1 MLNKHRMAGVTLV
14 ELVVAMVIV
23 GVALAGLVSVYNRA
37 SIASTDPLITQ
48 QMLAIGET
56 MMEEVML
63 KPYVGNN
70 VREALRA
77 QYDELDDYTSYAK
90 QAVTDVDGNAVAG
103 LERYQIGVTV
113 GTAPQTLPGVATTD
127 VKRIVVT
134 VWNGNQN
141 LVLTGWR
148 TRPLL

>member
-1 MLNKHRMAGVTLV
+1 MSNKRRMAGVTLV

-63 KPYVGNN
+63 KPYESTTGTKST
-70 VREALRA
+70 RA
-77 QYDELDDYTSYAK
+77 QFDALDDYASYAK
-90 QAVTDVDGNAVAG
+90 QTVTDVDGNAIAG
-103 LERYQIGVTV
+103 LDRYQVAVTV
-113 GTAPQTLPGVATTD
+113 GPAGQTLPGVVPAD
-127 VKRIVVT
+127 ARRIVVT
-134 VWNGNQN
+134 VWNGNQS

>member
-1 MLNKHRMAGVTLV
+1 MSNKRRMAGVTLV

-37 SIASTDPLITQ
+37 SIVSTDPLITQ

-77 QYDELDDYTSYAK
+77 QYDELDDYASYAK
-90 QAVTDVDGNAVAG
+90 QTVTDVDGNAIAG
-103 LERYQIGVTV
+103 LERYRVAVTV
-113 GTAPQTLPGVATTD
+113 GPAGQPLPGIATAD

-134 VWNGNQN
+134 VWNGDQY
-141 LVLTGWR
+141 LVLTEWR
-148 TRPLL
+148 TKP

>member
-1 MLNKHRMAGVTLV
+1 MSNKRRMAGVTLV

-23 GVALAGLVSVYNRA
+23 GIALAGLMTVYNRA
-37 SIASTDPLITQ
+37 SIASADPLITQ

-63 KPYVGNN
+63 KPYESTTGTKST
-70 VREALRA
+70 RA
-77 QYDELDDYTSYAK
+77 QYDALDDYASYAK
-90 QAVTDVDGNAVAG
+90 QTVTDVDGNAIAG
-103 LERYQIGVTV
+103 LERYRVAVTV
-113 GTAPQTLPGVATTD
+113 GPAGQPLPGIATAD

-148 TRPLL
+148 TKP

>member
-63 KPYVGNN
+63 KPYDSTTGTKST
-70 VREALRA
+70 RA
-77 QYDELDDYTSYAK
+77 QYDALDDYASYAK
-90 QAVTDVDGNAVAG
+90 QAVTDVDGNAIAG
-103 LERYQIGVTV
+103 LERYRVAVTV
-113 GTAPQTLPGVATTD
+113 GPAGQTLPGVATTD

-134 VWNGNQN
+134 VWNGDQN

-148 TRPLL
+148 TKP

>member
-1 MLNKHRMAGVTLV
+1 MSNKRRMAGVTLV

-63 KPYVGNN
+63 KPYESTTGTKST
-70 VREALRA
+70 RA
-77 QYDELDDYTSYAK
+77 QFDALDDYANYAK
-90 QAVTDVDGNAVAG
+90 QAVTDVDGNAIAG
-103 LERYQIGVTV
+103 LERYRVAVTV
-113 GTAPQTLPGVATTD
+113 GPAGQPLPGIATAD

-148 TRPLL
+148 TKP

>member
-63 KPYVGNN
+63 KPYESTTGTKST
-70 VREALRA
+70 RA
-77 QYDELDDYTSYAK
+77 QYDALDDYASYAK
-90 QAVTDVDGNAVAG
+90 QAVTDVDGNAIAG
-103 LERYQIGVTV
+103 LERYRVAVTV
-113 GTAPQTLPGVATTD
+113 GPAGQPLPGIATAD

-148 TRPLL
+148 TKP

>member
-1 MLNKHRMAGVTLV
+1 MSNKRRMAGVTLV

-63 KPYVGNN
+63 KPYESTTGTKST
-70 VREALRA
+70 RA
-77 QYDELDDYTSYAK
+77 QFDALDDYASYAK
-90 QAVTDVDGNAVAG
+90 QAVTDVDGNAIAG
-103 LERYQIGVTV
+103 LERYRVAVTV
-113 GTAPQTLPGVATTD
+113 GPAGQPLPGIATAD

-148 TRPLL
+148 TKP

>member
-1 MLNKHRMAGVTLV
+1 MSNKRRMAGVTLI

-23 GVALAGLVSVYNRA
+23 AIALAGLVTVYNRA

-63 KPYVGNN
+63 KPYVGNGAPDS
-70 VREALRA
+70 VRA
-77 QYDELDDYTSYAK
+77 QYDELTDFTDYKK
-90 QAVTDVDGNAVAG
+90 QAVTDVDGNAIAG
-103 LERYQIGVTV
+103 LERYRVAVTV
-113 GTAPQTLPGVATTD
+113 GPSLQPLPGVQPAD
-127 VKRIVVT
+127 VRRIVVT
-134 VWNGNQN
+134 VSNGNQD

-148 TRPLL
+148 TRP

>member
-1 MLNKHRMAGVTLV
+1 MSNKHRMAGVTLV

-63 KPYVGNN
+63 KPYDSTTGTKST
-70 VREALRA
+70 RA
-77 QYDELDDYTSYAK
+77 QYDALDDYASYAK
-90 QAVTDVDGNAVAG
+90 QAVTDVDGNAIAG
-103 LERYQIGVTV
+103 LERYRVAVAV
-113 GTAPQTLPGVATTD
+113 GPAGQTLPGVATTD

-134 VWNGNQN
+134 VWNGDQN

-148 TRPLL
+148 TKP

>member
-1 MLNKHRMAGVTLV
+1 MSNKRRMAGVTLV

-23 GVALAGLVSVYNRA
+23 GIALAGLMTVYNRA
-37 SIASTDPLITQ
+37 SIASADPLITQ

-63 KPYVGNN
+63 KPYESTTGTKST
-70 VREALRA
+70 RA
-77 QYDELDDYTSYAK
+77 QYDALDDYASYAK
-90 QAVTDVDGNAVAG
+90 QTVTDVDGNAIAG

-148 TRPLL
+148 TRPL

>member
-1 MLNKHRMAGVTLV
+1 MSNKRRMAGVTLV

-77 QYDELDDYTSYAK
+77 QYDELNDYEKYLK
-90 QAVTDVDGNAVAG
+90 QAVTDVNGNAIAG
-103 LERYQIGVTV
+103 LERYQVSVTV
-113 GTAPQTLPGVATTD
+113 DPAPQTLPGVATAD
-127 VKRIVVT
+127 VRRIVVT
-134 VWNGNQN
+134 VWNGSQS

-148 TRPLL
+148 TRPL

>member
-1 MLNKHRMAGVTLV
+1 MSSKRRMDGVTLV

-23 GVALAGLVSVYNRA
+23 GIALAGLVAAYNRA

-63 KPYVGNN
+63 KPYGPNDVDTI
-70 VREALRA
+70 RA
-77 QYDELDDYTSYAK
+77 QFDDILDYANFTR
-90 QAVTDVDGNAVAG
+90 QAVTDVYGTPVAG
-103 LERYQIGVTV
+103 LERYNIGVTV
-113 GTAPQTLPGVATTD
+113 GDEAQSLPGVATSD
-127 VKRIVVT
+127 MKRIVVT
-134 VWNGNQN
+134 VWHGQQS

-148 TRPLL
+148 TKP

>member
-1 MLNKHRMAGVTLV
+1 MSNKRRMAGVTLV

-23 GVALAGLVSVYNRA
+23 GIALAGLMTVYNRA
-37 SIASTDPLITQ
+37 SIASADPLITQ

-63 KPYVGNN
+63 KPYESTTGTKST
-70 VREALRA
+70 RA
-77 QYDELDDYTSYAK
+77 QYDALDDYASYAK
-90 QAVTDVDGNAVAG
+90 QTVTDVDDNAIAG
-103 LERYQIGVTV
+103 LERYRVAVTV
-113 GTAPQTLPGVATTD
+113 GPAGQPLPGIATAD

-148 TRPLL
+148 TKP

>member
-1 MLNKHRMAGVTLV
+1 MSNKRRMAGVTLV

-63 KPYVGNN
+63 KPYDSTTGTKST
-70 VREALRA
+70 RA
-77 QYDELDDYTSYAK
+77 QYVALDDYASYAK
-90 QAVTDVDGNAVAG
+90 QTVTDVDGNAIAG
-103 LERYQIGVTV
+103 LELYRVAVTV
-113 GTAPQTLPGVATTD
+113 DSTGQTLPSVATSD

-134 VWNGNQN
+134 VWNGDQN

-148 TRPLL
+148 TKP

>member
-1 MLNKHRMAGVTLV
+1 MSNKRRMAGVTLV

-63 KPYVGNN
+63 KPYESTTGTKST
-70 VREALRA
+70 RA
-77 QYDELDDYTSYAK
+77 QFDALDDYASYAK
-90 QAVTDVDGNAVAG
+90 QTVTDVDGNAIAG
-103 LERYQIGVTV
+103 LERYQVAVTV
-113 GTAPQTLPGVATTD
+113 GPAGQTLPGVVPAD
-127 VKRIVVT
+127 ARRIVVT
-134 VWNGNQN
+134 VWNGNQS

>member
-1 MLNKHRMAGVTLV
+1 MSNKRRMAGVTLV

-23 GVALAGLVSVYNRA
+23 GIALAGLMTVYNRA
-37 SIASTDPLITQ
+37 SIASADPLITQ

-63 KPYVGNN
+63 KPYESTTGTKST
-70 VREALRA
+70 RA
-77 QYDELDDYTSYAK
+77 QFDALDDYASYAK
-90 QAVTDVDGNAVAG
+90 QTVTDVDGNAIAG
-103 LERYQIGVTV
+103 LELYRVAVTV
-113 GTAPQTLPGVATTD
+113 DSTGQTLPSVATSD

-148 TRPLL
+148 TKP

>member
-1 MLNKHRMAGVTLV
+1 MSNKRRMAGVTLV

-23 GVALAGLVSVYNRA
+23 GIALAGLMTVYNRA
-37 SIASTDPLITQ
+37 SIASADPLITQ

-63 KPYVGNN
+63 KPYESTTGTKST
-70 VREALRA
+70 RA
-77 QYDELDDYTSYAK
+77 QYDALDDYASYAK
-90 QAVTDVDGNAVAG
+90 QTVTDVDGNAIAG
-103 LERYQIGVTV
+103 LERYRVAVTV
-113 GTAPQTLPGVATTD
+113 GPAGQPLPGIATAD

-134 VWNGNQN
+134 VWNGDQN

-148 TRPLL
+148 TKP

>member
-1 MLNKHRMAGVTLV
+1 MSNKRRMAGVTLV

-37 SIASTDPLITQ
+37 IIASTDPLITQ

-63 KPYVGNN
+63 KPYESTTGTKST
-70 VREALRA
+70 RA
-77 QYDELDDYTSYAK
+77 QYDALDDYASYAK
-90 QAVTDVDGNAVAG
+90 QTVTDVDGNAIAG
-103 LERYQIGVTV
+103 LEHYRVAVTV
-113 GTAPQTLPGVATTD
+113 GPAGQTLPDVATSD

-134 VWNGNQN
+134 VWNGDQN

-148 TRPLL
+148 TKP

>member
-1 MLNKHRMAGVTLV
+1 MSNKRRMAGVTLI

-23 GVALAGLVSVYNRA
+23 GIALAGLVTVYNRA

-63 KPYVGNN
+63 KPYESTITGQD
-70 VREALRA
+70 ATRA
-77 QYDELDDYTSYAK
+77 QYDELDDFTDYKK
-90 QAVTDVDGNAVAG
+90 QAVTDVDGNVIAG
-103 LERYQIGVTV
+103 LERYRVAVTV
-113 GTAPQTLPGVATTD
+113 GAAAQTLPGVQTAD

-134 VWNGNQN
+134 VWNGEQS

-148 TRPLL
+148 TRP

>member
-1 MLNKHRMAGVTLV
+1 MSNRRRMAGVTLV

-63 KPYVGNN
+63 KPYTGNK
-70 VREALRA
+70 VPDALRA
-77 QYDELDDYTSYAK
+77 QYDELDDYASYAK
-90 QAVTDVDGNAVAG
+90 QAVTDVDGNAIAG

-148 TRPLL
+148 TKP

>member
-1 MLNKHRMAGVTLV
+1 MSNKRRMAGVTLV

-23 GVALAGLVSVYNRA
+23 GIALAGLMTVYNRA
-37 SIASTDPLITQ
+37 SIASADPLITQ

-63 KPYVGNN
+63 KPYESTTGTKST
-70 VREALRA
+70 RA
-77 QYDELDDYTSYAK
+77 QYDALDDYASYAK
-90 QAVTDVDGNAVAG
+90 QTVTDVDGNAIAG
-103 LERYQIGVTV
+103 LERYRVAVTV
-113 GTAPQTLPGVATTD
+113 GPAGQTLPDVATSD

-134 VWNGNQN
+134 VWNGDQN

-148 TRPLL
+148 TKP

>member
-1 MLNKHRMAGVTLV
+1 MSNKHRMAGVTLV

-63 KPYVGNN
+63 KPYDSTTGTKST
-70 VREALRA
+70 RA
-77 QYDELDDYTSYAK
+77 QYDALDDYASYTK
-90 QAVTDVDGNAVAG
+90 QAVTDVDGNAIAG
-103 LERYQIGVTV
+103 LERYRVAVTV
-113 GTAPQTLPGVATTD
+113 GPAGQTLPGVATTD

-134 VWNGNQN
+134 VWNGDQN

-148 TRPLL
+148 TKP

>member
-1 MLNKHRMAGVTLV
+1 MAGVTLV

-63 KPYVGNN
+63 KPYESTTGTKST
-70 VREALRA
+70 RA
-77 QYDELDDYTSYAK
+77 QFDALDDYASYAK
-90 QAVTDVDGNAVAG
+90 QAVTDVDGNAIAG
-103 LERYQIGVTV
+103 LERYRVAVTV
-113 GTAPQTLPGVATTD
+113 GPAGQTLPSVATSD

-148 TRPLL
+148 TKP

>member
-1 MLNKHRMAGVTLV
+1 MSNKRRMAGVTLV
-14 ELVVAMVIV
+14 ELLVAMVIV

-63 KPYVGNN
+63 KPYESTTGTKST
-70 VREALRA
+70 RA
-77 QYDELDDYTSYAK
+77 QFDALDDYASYAK
-90 QAVTDVDGNAVAG
+90 QAVTDVDGNAIAG
-103 LERYQIGVTV
+103 LERYRVAVTV
-113 GTAPQTLPGVATTD
+113 GPAGQTLPSVATSD

-148 TRPLL
+148 TKP

>member
-1 MLNKHRMAGVTLV
+1 MLNKHRMVGVTLV

-63 KPYVGNN
+63 KPYESTTGTKST
-70 VREALRA
+70 RA
-77 QYDELDDYTSYAK
+77 QYDALDDYASYAK
-90 QAVTDVDGNAVAG
+90 QAVTDVDGNAIAG
-103 LERYQIGVTV
+103 LERYRVAVTV
-113 GTAPQTLPGVATTD
+113 GPAGQTLPGVATSD

-148 TRPLL
+148 TKP

>member
-1 MLNKHRMAGVTLV
+1 MSNKRRMAGVTLI

-23 GVALAGLVSVYNRA
+23 GIALAGLVTVYNRA

-63 KPYVGNN
+63 KPYAGNN
-70 VREALRA
+70 ARESVRA
-77 QYDELDDYTSYAK
+77 QYDELDDYEKYLK
-90 QAVTDVDGNAVAG
+90 QAVTDVDGNAIAG
-103 LERYQIGVTV
+103 LERYQVDVTV
-113 GTAPQTLPGVATTD
+113 GPSLQPLPGVQPAD

-134 VWNGNQN
+134 VWNGEQN

-148 TRPLL
+148 TRP

>member
-1 MLNKHRMAGVTLV
+1 MAGVTLV

-23 GVALAGLVSVYNRA
+23 GIALAGLMTVYNRA
-37 SIASTDPLITQ
+37 SIASADPLITQ

-63 KPYVGNN
+63 KPYESTTGTKST
-70 VREALRA
+70 RA
-77 QYDELDDYTSYAK
+77 QFDALDDYASYAK
-90 QAVTDVDGNAVAG
+90 QTVTDVDGNAIAG
-103 LERYQIGVTV
+103 LELYRVAVTV
-113 GTAPQTLPGVATTD
+113 DSTGQTLPSVATSD

-134 VWNGNQN
+134 VWNGDQN

-148 TRPLL
+148 TKP

>member
-1 MLNKHRMAGVTLV
+1 MSNKRRMAGVTLV

-63 KPYVGNN
+63 KPYDSPTGT
-70 VREALRA
+70 ESTRA
-77 QYDELDDYTSYAK
+77 QFDELDDYASYAK
-90 QAVTDVDGNAVAG
+90 QAVTDVDGNAIAG
-103 LERYQIGVTV
+103 LERYQVGVTV
-113 GTAPQTLPGVATTD
+113 GPAAQTLPGVATTD

-134 VWNGNQN
+134 VWNGNQS

-148 TRPLL
+148 TKPL

>member
-1 MLNKHRMAGVTLV
+1 MSNKRRMAGVTLV

-23 GVALAGLVSVYNRA
+23 GIALAGLMTVYNRA
-37 SIASTDPLITQ
+37 SIASADPLITQ

-63 KPYVGNN
+63 KPYESTTGTKST
-70 VREALRA
+70 RA
-77 QYDELDDYTSYAK
+77 QFDALDDYASYAK
-90 QAVTDVDGNAVAG
+90 QTVTDVDGNAIAG
-103 LERYQIGVTV
+103 LELYRVAVTV
-113 GTAPQTLPGVATTD
+113 DSTGQTLPSVATSD

-134 VWNGNQN
+134 VWNGDQN

-148 TRPLL
+148 TKP

>member
-1 MLNKHRMAGVTLV
+1 MSNKRRMAGVTLV

-77 QYDELDDYTSYAK
+77 QYDELNDYEKYLK
-90 QAVTDVDGNAVAG
+90 QAVTDVDGNAIAG
-103 LERYQIGVTV
+103 LERYQVSVTV
-113 GTAPQTLPGVATTD
+113 EPAPQTLPDVATAD
-127 VKRIVVT
+127 VRRIVVT
-134 VWNGNQN
+134 VWNGSQN

-148 TRPLL
+148 TRPL

>member
-1 MLNKHRMAGVTLV
+1 MSNKRRMAGVTLV

-77 QYDELDDYTSYAK
+77 QYDELNDYEKYLK
-90 QAVTDVDGNAVAG
+90 QAVTDVNGNAIAG
-103 LERYQIGVTV
+103 LERYQVSVTV
-113 GTAPQTLPGVATTD
+113 EPAPQTLPDVATAD
-127 VKRIVVT
+127 VRRIVVT
-134 VWNGNQN
+134 VWNGSQN

-148 TRPLL
+148 TRPL

>member
-1 MLNKHRMAGVTLV
+1 MSNKRRMAGVTLV

-63 KPYVGNN
+63 KPYIGNN

-90 QAVTDVDGNAVAG
+90 QAVTDVDGNAIAS

-148 TRPLL
+148 TKP

>member
-1 MLNKHRMAGVTLV
+1 MSNKRRMAGVTLV

-63 KPYVGNN
+63 KPYAGNN

-77 QYDELDDYTSYAK
+77 QYDELDDYTSYAR
-90 QAVTDVDGNAVAG
+90 QAVTDVDGNAIAG
-103 LERYQIGVTV
+103 LGRYQVGVTV
-113 GTAPQTLPGVATTD
+113 GPAPQTLPGVAPAD